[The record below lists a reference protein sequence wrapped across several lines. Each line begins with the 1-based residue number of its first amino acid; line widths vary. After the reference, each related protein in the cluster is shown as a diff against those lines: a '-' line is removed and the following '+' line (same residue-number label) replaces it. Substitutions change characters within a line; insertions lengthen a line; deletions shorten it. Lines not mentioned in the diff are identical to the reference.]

1 MEKDIKQGSIF
12 GDLTITQIIAG
23 AAASATS
30 FALAKQT
37 GILGSVIG
45 AAVGSIAATIAG
57 AVFTNMINRSVEGI
71 RGFDAAD
78 DYATQKTVQ
87 PGSAMRPTRRPHK
100 HALIALAIAMVAGL
114 AAVWV
119 YAAGVDIFTAGR
131 GIGTQAPVIEYVMA
145 PQDYQTAPE
154 EEPVESETDGEI
166 APEDSTATDT
176 ESTPEGTEP
185 IPSAGEGGSTD
196 TTGTGGSPD
205 STGASEAGSVA
216 STNVPATDAP
226 AEG

>member
-1 MEKDIKQGSIF
+1 MEKDVRQGSIF

-45 AAVGSIAATIAG
+45 AAVGSVAATIAG
-57 AVFTNMINRSVEGI
+57 ALFTSMINRSVEGI
-71 RGFDAAD
+71 RGVEAAD
-78 DYATQKTVQ
+78 GSATQGTVQ
-87 PGSAMRPTRRPHK
+87 LGSAPQPTRRSHK

-131 GIGTQAPVIEYVMA
+131 GIGTQAPVVEYISGTYTEPEQDEEAVADETVAETENPAAEEPAVEPTPDA
-145 PQDYQTAPE
+145 PVDPAPE
-154 EEPVESETDGEI
+154 GGEPAETPQEP
-166 APEDSTATDT
+166 AQPAEPTQPTAD
-176 ESTPEGTEP
+176 P
-185 IPSAGEGGSTD
+185 AAD
-196 TTGTGGSPD
+196 
-205 STGASEAGSVA
+205 AGSA
-216 STNVPATDAP
+216 N
-226 AEG
+226 GQL

>member
-1 MEKDIKQGSIF
+1 MEQETTQRSLL
-12 GDLTITQIIAG
+12 GDLSLTQIIAG

-78 DYATQKTVQ
+78 DYATQSSVQ
-87 PGSAMRPTRRPHK
+87 PGSAMRPTRRSHK

-119 YAAGVDIFTAGR
+119 YATGVDIFTAGR

-185 IPSAGEGGSTD
+185 TPDATEGGSAN
-196 TTGTGGSPD
+196 TTGTDGAAD
-205 STGASEAGSVA
+205 TTGASETGSVA
-216 STNVPATDAP
+216 STNAPATNGP
-226 AEG
+226 AQG